1 MIYGIFFRH
10 YKLIPANISY
20 LFRPSIN
27 NIEKYFSLS
36 AIPFKV
42 FIYRNLTSA
51 GYLQRN
57 FRRHPI
63 LLSVNQVLKKLFT
76 NLTFWVL
83 TAITLGA
90 LLGHYYPQK
99 AVEMEFLGKGFIQVV
114 KLFINPIIFLTITL
128 GIIGMGDLKKVGKV
142 GAKALLYFEVVTTL
156 ALLVGVIVA
165 NILRPGDGVI
175 TSNLQKGDISMYAGK
190 AHDFSWLQFFLD
202 NVTLQVLL
210 ASLVLGTLLSKYS
223 GKDKI
228 VTWLSFASKYVFR
241 ALHLVM
247 MLAPIGAFGGM
258 AYTIGKFGIATL
270 LPLGKLMITV
280 YATMAIFVF
289 GVLGLILRS
298 YKISILSYLKYIRE
312 ELLIVL
318 GTSSS
323 EAALP
328 SVMEKLERM
337 GCSKP
342 VVGLVIPAGYSF
354 NLDGTTIYLSMAT
367 IFLAQVFNVHLTM
380 GQILS
385 VIGILMV
392 TSKGAAGV
400 TGSGFVVLA
409 STLSAIKVIPV
420 EGLAL
425 LLGVDRFMS
434 EARAITNIIGN
445 GVATIWLANNE
456 KEFDR
461 DKMDKAFAQVA
472 LTENIVTDN
481 LTNKTQI

>member
-1 MIYGIFFRH
+1 MRAIQPRALKYCIFKTCTDAPKHFE
-10 YKLIPANISY
+10 S
-20 LFRPSIN
+20 
-27 NIEKYFSLS
+27 
-36 AIPFKV
+36 
-42 FIYRNLTSA
+42 
-51 GYLQRN
+51 
-57 FRRHPI
+57 
-63 LLSVNQVLKKLFT
+63 LKKLFT

-83 TAITLGA
+83 TAITCGA

-99 AVEMEFLGKGFIQVV
+99 GIEMEILGKSFIQVV
-114 KLFINPIIFLTITL
+114 KIFINPIIFLTITL

-156 ALLVGVIVA
+156 ALIVGVIVA
-165 NILRPGDGVI
+165 NILRPGDGVV
-175 TSNLQKGDISMYAGK
+175 TDNLQKGDISVYANK
-190 AHDFSWLQFFLD
+190 VNDFSWLKFFLD

-210 ASLVLGTLLSKYS
+210 VSLILGTVLSKVPA
-223 GKDKI
+223 KDKI
-228 VTWLSFASKYVFR
+228 VYWLSFASKYVFK
-241 ALHLVM
+241 ALHWVM
-247 MLAPIGAFGGM
+247 ILAPIGAFGGM
-258 AYTIGKFGIATL
+258 AFTIGKYGIATL

-289 GVLGLILRS
+289 GILGLILRT
-298 YKISILSYLKYIRE
+298 YKISIWSFLKYIRE

-328 SVMEKLERM
+328 SIMEKLERM

-342 VVGLVIPAGYSF
+342 VVGLVVPAGYSF

-367 IFLAQVFNVHLTM
+367 IFLAQVFNVHLTIT
-380 GQILS
+380 QIFS
-385 VIGILMV
+385 IIGILML

-409 STLSAIKVIPV
+409 STLTAVKVIPL

-445 GVATIWLANNE
+445 CVATIWLANNE

-461 DKMDKAFAQVA
+461 EKMHYAFAHVRD
-472 LTENIVTDN
+472 TENIVTDN
-481 LTNKTQI
+481 LTDVTQQVK